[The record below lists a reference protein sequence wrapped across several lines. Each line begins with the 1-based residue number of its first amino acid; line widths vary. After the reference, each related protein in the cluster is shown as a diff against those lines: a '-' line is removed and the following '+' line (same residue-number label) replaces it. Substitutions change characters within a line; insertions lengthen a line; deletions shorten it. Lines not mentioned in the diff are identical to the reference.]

1 MLILTNLLILIFYF
15 QSEISS
21 TDEVLNTPFNLV
33 CEDFLITGDWRRFAN
48 CKVMIESCYFHELS
62 PPLEDLS
69 NKYLEG
75 YLKNY
80 LS

>member
-1 MLILTNLLILIFYF
+1 VLTLTNLLIFIFYF

-21 TDEVLNTPFNLV
+21 TDEVLNTPFSLV
-33 CEDFLITGDWRRFAN
+33 CEDFLITGDWRQFAN
-48 CKVMIESCYFHELS
+48 CKVMIDSCYFPELS